1 MVRDLSVEIGL
12 TLPSYRTL
20 IMFVTQEYKQRSE
33 FASRHITSGLERALV
48 NYAATGNVQ
57 KIDHDSIDNRSK

>member
-1 MVRDLSVEIGL
+1 
-12 TLPSYRTL
+12 
-20 IMFVTQEYKQRSE
+20 MFFTQEYKQRLE
-33 FASRHITSGLERALV
+33 FASRHIILELERALV